1 TSTWSLRRSTRPRPP
16 RRWRAPPRPS
26 SSRTRTS
33 RLPRSRG
40 PRRCLQPARSPS
52 AVAREYRVRVT
63 HYSRLSVVV
72 FDVPAADAASEVA
85 FWQAATGTQLTHITR
100 FPEYH
105 GGAVTGTLALLVQQ
119 LGDGPARVHVDI
131 HTDDLDAEVER
142 LEALG
147 AERVSPAG
155 HWVIMRDP

>member
-1 TSTWSLRRSTRPRPP
+1 
-16 RRWRAPPRPS
+16 
-26 SSRTRTS
+26 
-33 RLPRSRG
+33 
-40 PRRCLQPARSPS
+40 
-52 AVAREYRVRVT
+52 VT

-72 FDVPAADAASEVA
+72 FDVPAADSAKEVD
-85 FWQAATGTQLTHITR
+85 FWQAATGAQLTHITR

-131 HTDDLDAEVER
+131 HTDDLDAEVAR

-147 AERVSPAG
+147 ADRISSMG
-155 HWVIMRDP
+155 HWVILRDPAGLVFCVVPEPADTFDRASARRWD